1 MKKEAKEVA
10 KRLLVQ
16 LKQNFTSTGLK
27 NLINDHAPL
36 VKLAGLKWVHLIN
49 CNFIVAVIV
58 ELLILSRKKLGHD
71 EIYFASS
78 YEKKR
83 TFFTG
88 MLMTNLSMKYI
99 IFFILFKCQC
109 FLETLK
115 IVPPVQLITFLH
127 SSLKPQMEHPSR
139 TKFWKKNKK
148 EEPANCYIHRKSLHF
163 LKKQSLK
170 VDGETYLHLTVK
182 FFYWI
187 HGFRLQAEDTEKW
200 NGELMRKG
208 EMRSS

>member
-78 YEKKR
+78 YEKNAPFLQVCWWQIYPWSTSFFLFFSNANVFLKR
-83 TFFTG
+83 WKSYH
-88 MLMTNLSMKYI
+88 LSNLSLSCIQVSNPRWNIHHEPNSEKKIKKRSQQIVTYI
-99 IFFILFKCQC
+99 VKVC
-109 FLETLK
+109 
-115 IVPPVQLITFLH
+115 TF
-127 SSLKPQMEHPSR
+127 
-139 TKFWKKNKK
+139 
-148 EEPANCYIHRKSLHF
+148 
-163 LKKQSLK
+163 
-170 VDGETYLHLTVK
+170 
-182 FFYWI
+182 
-187 HGFRLQAEDTEKW
+187 
-200 NGELMRKG
+200 
-208 EMRSS
+208 

>member
-71 EIYFASS
+71 EIYFAST

-99 IFFILFKCQC
+99 IFFYSF
-109 FLETLK
+109 
-115 IVPPVQLITFLH
+115 
-127 SSLKPQMEHPSR
+127 QMPMFSWNVENR
-139 TKFWKKNKK
+139 TTC
-148 EEPANCYIHRKSLHF
+148 PTYHF
-163 LKKQSLK
+163 LAFKSQTPDGTSITNQILKKKIKKRSQQIVTYIVK
-170 VDGETYLHLTVK
+170 VCT
-182 FFYWI
+182 F
-187 HGFRLQAEDTEKW
+187 
-200 NGELMRKG
+200 
-208 EMRSS
+208 